1 MVSEWNKAG
10 KTKWV
15 QLETRQLRK
24 TGESSFILFFTA
36 PASGDLV
43 FKLLCMWGA
52 AHITAL
58 VTCIRQ
64 RTRKCVF
71 CFQWRKLYRNIFQFH
86 LFCLYFDI
94 KDKLEL
100 ESYLIWSH
108 ATIFLIVSLEIFS
121 CCHME
126 PLKLVQQIEHGILLQ
141 YLLRIFYCIFFLLH
155 ILRGD

>member
-108 ATIFLIVSLEIFS
+108 ATIFLIVSLEIFFMLS
-121 CCHME
+121 
-126 PLKLVQQIEHGILLQ
+126 HGTFEISATNRTW
-141 YLLRIFYCIFFLLH
+141 YSVTVFTSHFLLH
-155 ILRGD
+155 FFPITHS